1 MLKKNSNNIILGR
14 EQDFSEFNKDN
25 NNPKLENDINN
36 IDKDKNY
43 SEQYE
48 EGDVFVQKTIDNNNL
63 IYIEN
68 KHEFNQENILTNLKS
83 PFVSPI
89 YNLLKDKNIILKEY
103 KNMSGVYLLHNN
115 VNGKQY
121 IGSGFDL
128 SKRFATY
135 YFPSRLTDNRYIS
148 NSILKYGHGNFSV
161 VILSIVGNTN
171 LSKKIDLINE
181 EQIYINL
188 YKPILNLNPT
198 AGSSLG
204 FKHSEES
211 KKLISEFRT
220 GKSLSEKTKKRL
232 SELFSG
238 ELNPFWSKTHS
249 SSTLEKMSKS
259 KLGFFNPM
267 YNKEKS
273 KEFIDNMYKDK
284 KGSNNPMFGKTK
296 SEETLTKLRKK
307 VYVYNE
313 ETKEL
318 LNCYPSMKHTVKD
331 LHIANETINKYIDTN
346 KSYKGMFFYTSP
358 WNKGIK

>member
-1 MLKKNSNNIILGR
+1 MLKKNSNNVILNR

-68 KHEFNQENILTNLKS
+68 KHEFNQENLLTNLKS

-103 KNMSGVYLLHNN
+103 KNMFGVYLLHNN

-121 IGSGFDL
+121 IGNGFDL
-128 SKRFATY
+128 SKRLATY

-211 KKLISEFRT
+211 KNLFLNSAQENLFLK
-220 GKSLSEKTKKRL
+220 KQKKKKRL

-238 ELNPFWSKTHS
+238 
-249 SSTLEKMSKS
+249 
-259 KLGFFNPM
+259 
-267 YNKEKS
+267 
-273 KEFIDNMYKDK
+273 
-284 KGSNNPMFGKTK
+284 
-296 SEETLTKLRKK
+296 
-307 VYVYNE
+307 
-313 ETKEL
+313 
-318 LNCYPSMKHTVKD
+318 
-331 LHIANETINKYIDTN
+331 
-346 KSYKGMFFYTSP
+346 
-358 WNKGIK
+358 